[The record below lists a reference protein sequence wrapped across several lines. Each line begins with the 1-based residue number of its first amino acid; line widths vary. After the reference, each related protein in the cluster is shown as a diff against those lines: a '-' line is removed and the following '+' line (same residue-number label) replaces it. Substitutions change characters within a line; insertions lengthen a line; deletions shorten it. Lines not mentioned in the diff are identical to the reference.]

1 MLIINKKEPFLL
13 FLGDLLFLT
22 ISLWVTLAIRH
33 SQIPSNSLFIE
44 HLEPFFFLF
53 LIWVL
58 SFFIAGF
65 YERRALVNHRHF
77 LSDILSVQIINS
89 LIAIVFFYFVPYFGL
104 TPKTILFIYLIC
116 SLFFMLL
123 WRIYIIAILGIRKKM
138 NALLIGRGEE
148 MEQLEREVNIN
159 PWYNLR
165 FVLSVDL
172 NKQKNIDFQKD
183 ILNPV
188 YEYGI
193 TTIVL
198 DLKDEEL
205 KKNVPYFYNLIFSK
219 IKFLNIHKVYEDVF
233 DKIPLSLIHYN
244 WFLENVNSS
253 QQNVYAVL
261 KRFMDIFI
269 ALPLA
274 LVSLLFYPFIYFA
287 IKIEDGGN
295 IFYFPERTGKN
306 NGIIHLFKFRT
317 MTQTPKDG
325 GDWGKDENRV
335 TRVGKF
341 LRKWRIDEL
350 PQLWNVLK
358 GDLSLIGPRP
368 EFMSAVSYYEKEIP
382 HYGIRHLIT
391 PGLSGWAQIYQK
403 EAPHHET
410 DVKLT
415 TEKLSYDLFYIKNRS
430 FLVDLKIALKTI
442 KILFSR
448 SGS

>member
-1 MLIINKKEPFLL
+1 MLIINKKEPLLL
-13 FLGDLLFLT
+13 FLGDFLFLT

-33 SQIPSNSLFIE
+33 SQMPSTAFFLE
-44 HLEPFFFLF
+44 HLEPFSFLF
-53 LIWVL
+53 LIWSL

-77 LSDILSVQIINS
+77 FGDILSVQIVNS
-89 LIAIVFFYFVPYFGL
+89 LIAIVFFYLIPYFGL
-104 TPKTILFIYLIC
+104 TPKTILFIYLIT
-116 SLFFMLL
+116 SLFFILI
-123 WRIYIIAILGIRKKM
+123 WRVYIIAILGIRKKVD
-138 NALLIGRGEE
+138 ALLIGRGSE
-148 MEQLEREVNIN
+148 MHQLEKEVNIN

-172 NKQKNIDFQKD
+172 DKHHKLDFQKD

-193 TTIVL
+193 SVIVL
-198 DLKDEEL
+198 DLKDDEL
-205 KKNVPYFYNLIFSK
+205 KKNIPYFYNLIFSK
-219 IKFLNIHKVYEDVF
+219 IKFLDIHKVYEDVF
-233 DKIPLSLIHYN
+233 DKIPLSLINYN

-253 QQNVYAVL
+253 QQNIYSVL
-261 KRFMDIFI
+261 KRAMDIII
-269 ALPLA
+269 ALPLG
-274 LVSLLFYPFIYFA
+274 LISLIFYPFVYCA
-287 IKIEDGGN
+287 IKMEDGGP
-295 IFYFPERTGKN
+295 IFYFPERIGKN
-306 NGIIHLFKFRT
+306 NGIISLFKFRT
-317 MTQTPKDG
+317 MTQIPSDG
-325 GDWGKDENRV
+325 GKWGKDQNQV
-335 TRVGKF
+335 TKVGKF

-368 EFMSAVSYYEKEIP
+368 EFLSAVDFYEQKIP

-403 EAPHHET
+403 EAPHHEN
-410 DVKLT
+410 DVELT

-430 FLVDLKIALKTI
+430 FLIDLKIALKTI
-442 KILFSR
+442 KTLLSR